1 MFRIAAWFYMGAFQ
15 QQQAISAAEAALHS
29 PGEHGSMASLLT
41 VLRFDSGE
49 KNKTLPLDEYV
60 KAEMTRQHIPG
71 MSVAIVRDGKLVLAK
86 GYGIA
91 NLELSTTA
99 TQDTVYR
106 LASVTKPFVAM
117 VLMMMVEES
126 KLSLDD
132 PVGKYVPDLP
142 VSWQSI
148 PLRNLADMTSGIKNL
163 YDAGI
168 PWQQLQLDT
177 TPNAIIA
184 KLSGFPAQFQ
194 PGEKWNYSSTNY
206 ILLRLVIEKVSG
218 KRLGELFQERIFGP
232 LDMNSTRVLSF
243 HAIIKNRAAGYTFQ
257 KGELLNGDNWSPTW
271 GTSGAELASTASDM
285 AKWNAALDSGK
296 LLSQSSYEEMWKPWN
311 VAGSGYFGLGWF
323 LGNYRERKTIW
334 FSGGVPGTSPNFT
347 RYIDDKLSII
357 VLANTDSIDSGV
369 MANGIAQFYIPPPK
383 ALHDTDLQTTQ
394 RLKEALVALAAGHTD
409 PASYTPQ
416 ALAALSSDQ
425 TETRKFYLPLG
436 ALNSFVLIQR
446 TDDGDSHTRIYRASF
461 EHAEFLQR
469 FTLSD
474 SGKIAAVGIDFE

>member
-1 MFRIAAWFYMGAFQ
+1 
-15 QQQAISAAEAALHS
+15 
-29 PGEHGSMASLLT
+29 
-41 VLRFDSGE
+41 
-49 KNKTLPLDEYV
+49 
-60 KAEMTRQHIPG
+60 
-71 MSVAIVRDGKLVLAK
+71 
-86 GYGIA
+86 
-91 NLELSTTA
+91 
-99 TQDTVYR
+99 
-106 LASVTKPFVAM
+106 M
-117 VLMMMVEES
+117 VLMMMVEEG

-296 LLSQSSYEEMWKPWN
+296 LLSQSSYEEMWKPRN

-357 VLANTDSIDSGV
+357 VLANTDSMDAGV